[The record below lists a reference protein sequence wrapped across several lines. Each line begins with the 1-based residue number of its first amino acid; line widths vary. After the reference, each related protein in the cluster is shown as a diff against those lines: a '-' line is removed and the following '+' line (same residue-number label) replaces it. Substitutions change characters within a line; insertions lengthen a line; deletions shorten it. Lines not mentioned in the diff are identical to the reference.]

1 MVQCHK
7 LKSISCQQLVGVPNI
22 VRFGQGRTIPLDGML
37 FGYTLREPIGV
48 VGAVIPCAL
57 HAVPQQA

>member
-1 MVQCHK
+1 MATQINNDGP
-7 LKSISCQQLVGVPNI
+7 SIT
-22 VRFGQGRTIPLDGML
+22 GRTIPLDGMM

-57 HAVPQQA
+57 HMNAFASGLTRKSVQ